1 MRSPYGALMSRHLDE
16 MINDYE
22 DSPIQMFNIGSVS
35 ILDGETTNKPATA
48 KAKLKI
54 NSSSAIS
61 LLKGFSPV
69 KKMKE

>member
-35 ILDGETTNKPATA
+35 ILDGETTN
-48 KAKLKI
+48 
-54 NSSSAIS
+54 
-61 LLKGFSPV
+61 
-69 KKMKE
+69 